1 MGLLSQDQLD
11 VALHEQRRGERMLGE
26 VLVDFGFL
34 TQSALSAVLADSA
47 GLDQFDPSSAMFD
60 PDLINQVPKEI
71 AQRHMVLP
79 VTLEGDVLHVAMA
92 DPYDVLALDQIRRCF
107 PRDLEVKSMLTSEG
121 DISDAIDRLYG
132 YEMSI
137 NGILHEIETGVVDI
151 QALSTEDGYVNPTVR
166 LVNAIIMDAVKVGA
180 SDLHFEPEG
189 QFVRLRYRVDG
200 VLQQIRTFHR
210 DYWAAISVR
219 IKIVSGMNIA
229 DTRNPQDGRMSLF
242 VGGREVDFRVAS
254 HPTVYG
260 ENIVIRVLD
269 KHKSLKPLDQLGFS
283 EHNLKV
289 MNTLVK
295 RPEGVIVITG
305 PTGSGKT
312 TTLYAMLGSINS
324 IGVNIMTLEDPVEYE
339 LPLIRQSHIREAGGM
354 GFSEG
359 VRSILRQDPDIVFIG
374 EVRDKDTATMALRAA
389 MTGHQ
394 VYTTLHTNDALGGI
408 PRLVDFDLNPSMLAG
423 HIIGILAQRLVRKLC
438 DHCKVEREATEEE
451 CGLLGVDPKE
461 APKVYDPVGCQMCGN
476 KGYRGRVA
484 AIEILAFNETLDELI
499 THNATRK
506 ELREAAKET
515 GFRSMADDGILKV
528 LEGQTSIAEMV
539 KHINMTDRML

>member
-1 MGLLSQDQLD
+1 
-11 VALHEQRRGERMLGE
+11 MLGE

-132 YEMSI
+132 YDMSI

-210 DYWAAISVR
+210 DYWATISVR

-242 VGGREVDFRVAS
+242 VGGREVDCPS
-254 HPTVYG
+254 
-260 ENIVIRVLD
+260 
-269 KHKSLKPLDQLGFS
+269 S
-283 EHNLKV
+283 EHL
-289 MNTLVK
+289 
-295 RPEGVIVITG
+295 
-305 PTGSGKT
+305 
-312 TTLYAMLGSINS
+312 
-324 IGVNIMTLEDPVEYE
+324 
-339 LPLIRQSHIREAGGM
+339 
-354 GFSEG
+354 
-359 VRSILRQDPDIVFIG
+359 
-374 EVRDKDTATMALRAA
+374 
-389 MTGHQ
+389 
-394 VYTTLHTNDALGGI
+394 
-408 PRLVDFDLNPSMLAG
+408 
-423 HIIGILAQRLVRKLC
+423 
-438 DHCKVEREATEEE
+438 
-451 CGLLGVDPKE
+451 
-461 APKVYDPVGCQMCGN
+461 
-476 KGYRGRVA
+476 GRVS
-484 AIEILAFNETLDELI
+484 LFSN
-499 THNATRK
+499 
-506 ELREAAKET
+506 
-515 GFRSMADDGILKV
+515 
-528 LEGQTSIAEMV
+528 
-539 KHINMTDRML
+539 